1 MRMASGRVL
10 SRPPPRVPTP
20 ARSGTGGKLQEK
32 FLNPPLT
39 QGGNRANIAVMRH
52 SPLAG
57 LTRTRAETFRELLRF
72 LGREGRYPTG
82 AELAEALGRTPD
94 ATWAMLRALARHG
107 LVERR
112 EGVYTL
118 TPAGLE
124 LAGALGTTV
133 WRGDEEVQTALRLLG
148 VGHAAEEDRR

>member
-1 MRMASGRVL
+1 
-10 SRPPPRVPTP
+10 
-20 ARSGTGGKLQEK
+20 
-32 FLNPPLT
+32 
-39 QGGNRANIAVMRH
+39 
-52 SPLAG
+52 
-57 LTRTRAETFRELLRF
+57 
-72 LGREGRYPTG
+72 
-82 AELAEALGRTPD
+82 
-94 ATWAMLRALARHG
+94 
-107 LVERR
+107 VERR

>member
-1 MRMASGRVL
+1 
-10 SRPPPRVPTP
+10 
-20 ARSGTGGKLQEK
+20 
-32 FLNPPLT
+32 
-39 QGGNRANIAVMRH
+39 MRH

-57 LTRTRAETFRELLRF
+57 LTRNRAETFRGLLRF

-118 TPAGLE
+118 TLAGLE

>member
-1 MRMASGRVL
+1 MASGRAL
-10 SRPPPRVPTP
+10 SRPSLRVPTS
-20 ARSGTGGKLQEK
+20 ARSGTGGKLREK
-32 FLNPPLT
+32 FLNLPLT
-39 QGGNRANIAVMRH
+39 QEGNRANIAVMRH

-57 LTRTRAETFRELLRF
+57 LTRTRTETFRELLRF

-82 AELAEALGRTPD
+82 AELAEALGRTPE

-133 WRGDEEVQTALRLLG
+133 WRGDDEIQTALRLLG

>member
-1 MRMASGRVL
+1 
-10 SRPPPRVPTP
+10 
-20 ARSGTGGKLQEK
+20 
-32 FLNPPLT
+32 
-39 QGGNRANIAVMRH
+39 
-52 SPLAG
+52 
-57 LTRTRAETFRELLRF
+57 
-72 LGREGRYPTG
+72 
-82 AELAEALGRTPD
+82 
-94 ATWAMLRALARHG
+94 MLRALARHG

-133 WRGDEEVQTALRLLG
+133 WREDEAVQTALRLLG